1 MSTTKWTS
9 FFHETAYRSTAT
21 TETNKSAS
29 LTSTKTIYSTY
40 WHFWNHIAHPVTLQ
54 YPHRIQTNHYTIVFS
69 QTRIYRTTDKTQST
83 KPSTSTATPSIPKR
97 VTKISLTK
105 EWLNTNKRQQWSQQT
120 HWWTSTTGKRCYR
133 LGLCARLAYSATL
146 FQRLTLEKWFT
157 HLAQTQDRN
166 RLPSKD
172 VSNYRYHANDLFS
185 QFTKQTS

>member
-1 MSTTKWTS
+1 MSTTKWTC
-9 FFHETAYRSTAT
+9 FFHETAHRSTAT

-54 YPHRIQTNHYTIVFS
+54 YPHRIQTDHYTIVFS

-97 VTKISLTK
+97 VTKNLIKKRMTEHKQGTTVKSANTLVNIYNRRTMLPTWTLRKVSLQRY
-105 EWLNTNKRQQWSQQT
+105 LV
-120 HWWTSTTGKRCYR
+120 STTDSRKMVHS
-133 LGLCARLAYSATL
+133 L
-146 FQRLTLEKWFT
+146 
-157 HLAQTQDRN
+157 
-166 RLPSKD
+166 SKD
-172 VSNYRYHANDLFS
+172 SGLEQTPLMLPCYHANDLFS